1 MARLLNIISPA
12 GLRQI
17 LHTHGWGAAPLDDDD
32 DEDYGFFGFRK
43 RREGRGSDEIPKVP
57 SDAGTELMESGDFGN
72 NPHYVDVLKERKEA
86 LATRLMWRELGIDV
100 SGAKRRPQSI
110 SQVSARLEFWSLY

>member
-17 LHTHGWGAAPLDDDD
+17 LHTHGLGTAPLDEDD

-57 SDAGTELMESGDFGN
+57 SDAGTELMGSGDFGN
-72 NPHYVDVLKERKEA
+72 NPNYIDELKQRKKA
-86 LATRLMWRELGIDV
+86 LTTKLMWRELGIDV
-100 SGAKRRPQSI
+100 SGVRRRPQSI
-110 SQVSARLEFWSLY
+110 SQVSFCLE